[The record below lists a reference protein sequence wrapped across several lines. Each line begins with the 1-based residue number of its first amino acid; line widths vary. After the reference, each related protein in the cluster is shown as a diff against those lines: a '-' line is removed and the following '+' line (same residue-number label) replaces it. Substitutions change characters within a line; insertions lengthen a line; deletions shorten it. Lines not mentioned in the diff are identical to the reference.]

1 MISPEDAS
9 RSSARPPLAADQ
21 AATQSR
27 APRARRRR
35 RGQLQVPQEAG
46 ERAALLQSLARRA
59 YPSYE
64 LFVFAALCGAILG
77 LGYVLDSQALL
88 LLGVLMAPLLTA
100 WIGLLLATLTGSIRF
115 FLETLMAL
123 LISAALVFF
132 IGAMAGLAVRL
143 FLPRTLDEAFTH
155 SRLWWPD
162 LIVLALG
169 AVILTLSFVRS
180 EEKPYLPSAILA
192 YELFLPLSA
201 AGLGLGSGLGGL
213 WPHGVLVFFVHLA
226 WASVFGLLTL
236 IALRFLPSGVGG
248 ALFSAGFLLT
258 LFAALALLMSG
269 SAPPSRGPQAMGL
282 ASPTANEPRP
292 ASNPLPAPSPTRS
305 PLPPPTSPFESATP
319 GETFP
324 PTPVPLT
331 IEVTLPPTETPTIT
345 LTIEPTPVYAKVFAN
360 KGGGVVLRETPG
372 GKGITILDNY
382 SIVQVLPETQEYN
395 GYTWAHVVAT
405 QYGKRL
411 EGWVVQVYLQMATPL
426 PIWQPSETPTLT
438 PIP

>member
-1 MISPEDAS
+1 MTSPEDFP
-9 RSSARPPLAADQ
+9 RSSALPPLAAGQ
-21 AATQSR
+21 ARQSPS
-27 APRARRRR
+27 PRPRRRR
-35 RGQLQVPQEAG
+35 RGRLQVPQEAG
-46 ERAALLQSLARRA
+46 ERAARLQSLARRA

-88 LLGVLMAPLLTA
+88 LLGVLTAPLLTA
-100 WIGLLLATLTGSIRF
+100 WIGLLLATLTGSVRF

-123 LISAALVFF
+123 LISAALVFL

-143 FLPRTLDEAFTH
+143 FLPRTLNEAFTH

-162 LIVLALG
+162 LMVLALG

-201 AGLGLGSGLGGL
+201 GGFGLGSGLGGL
-213 WPHGVLVFFVHLA
+213 WPHGVLVFCVHLA

-236 IALRFLPSGVGG
+236 IGLRFLPSGAGG
-248 ALFSAGFLLT
+248 ALFSAGLL
-258 LFAALALLMSG
+258 LSLLAALALLMRGNAPASG
-269 SAPPSRGPQAMGL
+269 SPAVTVLS
-282 ASPTANEPRP
+282 SPTAANPLP
-292 ASNPLPAPSPTRS
+292 ASNPLSAPSST
-305 PLPPPTSPFESATP
+305 PPPQAPSTPLFESATLE
-319 GETFP
+319 GTLL

-331 IEVTLPPTETPTIT
+331 LEATLPPSETPTIT

-395 GYTWAHVVAT
+395 GYTWAHVIAT

-426 PIWQPSETPTLT
+426 PVWQPSETPTFT